1 MKIPVLLTMLL
12 FCALTGHAQ
21 QLDSINY
28 PNGYLYFHSY
38 GKGTPV
44 IILSGGP
51 GNSCMQQEEVAIALG
66 KQYRAILL
74 EQRGTGLSVPVP
86 FDSTTINLQAAM
98 DDLNRLLQHLH
109 LKKAVFY
116 GHSWGAMLAM
126 SFAASYPDK
135 VSALVLADPGY
146 YKFST
151 DLLTTH
157 VNNLRAR
164 LGASDVVLMDSL
176 DKKMEAGQGSK
187 ADSAL
192 YTRTIRLAYIY
203 NKSLIDSM
211 MIKINGPK
219 TNLLMQQLMVSDLRR
234 VHYDLSKNL
243 FHYKGPV
250 TIIAGNQDPLAFYT
264 YELKIIRPD
273 IKLYWIQAAGHFPM
287 FEQQAAFNQQLLS
300 VMDTAVKYP

>member
-12 FCALTGHAQ
+12 LCALTGHTQ
-21 QLDSINY
+21 QLDAIKY
-28 PNGYLYFHSY
+28 PNGYLYFHTY
-38 GKGTPV
+38 GSGAPV
-44 IILSGGP
+44 IVLSGGP
-51 GNSCMQQEEVAIALG
+51 GNSCLQQEEVAIALG
-66 KQYRAILL
+66 KKYRSILL

-98 DDLNRLLQHLH
+98 DDLNRLLQHLR
-109 LKKAVFY
+109 LKRAVFY

-126 SFAASYPDK
+126 SFAANYPDK
-135 VSALVLADPGY
+135 VKALVLADPGY
-146 YKFST
+146 YKFSA

-164 LGASDVVLMDSL
+164 LGASDVVLIDTL
-176 DKKMEAGQGSK
+176 DKKINEGKGSK

-192 YTRTIRLAYIY
+192 YTKTIRLAYIY

-211 MIKINGPK
+211 LTKINGPK
-219 TNLLMQQLMVSDLRR
+219 TNLLMQQLMVNDLRR

-243 FHYKGPV
+243 FHYKGPIS
-250 TIIAGNQDPLAFYT
+250 IIAGSQDPLAFYT
-264 YELKIIRPD
+264 YELKVIRPD

-287 FEQQAAFNQQLLS
+287 FEQQAAFDQQLLS